1 GRSSAP
7 ATASAASAQ
16 NSDDMFRTRP
26 ESELIPMSTTLA
38 PRRRSALQT
47 WQLRLPGFLMA
58 APAVA
63 VFIAMFVIPMILA
76 AVLSFTN
83 WNGYSLNFD
92 FIGWDNYAKAFR
104 NPRSVDAAIFTGIVA
119 VVGTVLCNG
128 IGLAVAA
135 LISGPGK
142 SNTLLRTVF
151 FYPYV
156 ISSLIIG
163 FIWSAMLSPQGAVN
177 GVLNTIGLP
186 SMPFLTD
193 PTFAKA
199 SVIFTIA
206 WAHFG
211 FNMIL
216 FLAGIK
222 SVPSEYYE
230 AATVDGASR
239 WQQFRSITLPLIAPV
254 FTVNIVLT
262 LVGLLKVYDVVLS
275 LTDGGPAGST
285 QTIVYQILKNSFANS
300 ELGFGAA
307 QSMVLLIVT
316 AVIGLAVTL
325 VRRRAEQKVTD

>member
-1 GRSSAP
+1 
-7 ATASAASAQ
+7 
-16 NSDDMFRTRP
+16 
-26 ESELIPMSTTLA
+26 MSTTLA

-104 NPRSVDAAIFTGIVA
+104 NPRSIDAAIFTGIVA

-135 LISGPGK
+135 LISGPGR
-142 SNTLLRTVF
+142 SNTLLRTIF

-177 GVLNTIGLP
+177 GVLSTIGLP
-186 SMPFLTD
+186 AMPFLTD

-222 SVPSEYYE
+222 SVPAEYYE